1 MFDKSTTL
9 LTIDYVLCRLF
20 LIKACLF
27 VYIWMKLN
35 DFIAFIYFNIWLKK
49 NNTNDTKNK
58 FGLVNRYPCVRFYG
72 SLFAACLPGRLCH
85 FGWLNFQQ
93 VKAIHSNSRSTA
105 YSWSSLFIRMLEG
118 CYHPETIRCRNKVLI
133 LFIGCIKFMMAALDR
148 WNTNCALQQWTGLL
162 TTSHISL
169 NAFSLRSPLFQ
180 DI

>member
-1 MFDKSTTL
+1 MVWFCSLERCKSGLDPSRDVKSLERRNETL
-9 LTIDYVLCRLF
+9 T
-20 LIKACLF
+20 
-27 VYIWMKLN
+27 
-35 DFIAFIYFNIWLKK
+35 WLS
-49 NNTNDTKNK
+49 KNK

-85 FGWLNFQQ
+85 FGWLNFHQ
-93 VKAIHSNSRSTA
+93 VKAIHSNSRSTE
-105 YSWSSLFIRMLEG
+105 YSWPSLFIRMLET
-118 CYHPETIRCRNKVLI
+118 PETIRCRNKVLV

-148 WNTNCALQQWTGLL
+148 WNTNCALQQCEGLL

>member
-1 MFDKSTTL
+1 MSSFSHQSMPICVHL
-9 LTIDYVLCRLF
+9 NEIEWFY
-20 LIKACLF
+20 CLHIF
-27 VYIWMKLN
+27 KCIFFFK
-35 DFIAFIYFNIWLKK
+35 
-49 NNTNDTKNK
+49 NTNDTRNK

-93 VKAIHSNSRSTA
+93 VKATHSNSRSTA

-148 WNTNCALQQWTGLL
+148 WNTNCALQQCEGLL